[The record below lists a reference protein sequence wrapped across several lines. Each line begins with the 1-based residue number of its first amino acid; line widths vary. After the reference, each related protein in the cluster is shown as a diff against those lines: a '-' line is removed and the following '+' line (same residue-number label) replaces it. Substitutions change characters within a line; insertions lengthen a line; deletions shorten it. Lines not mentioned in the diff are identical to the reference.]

1 MTSLAYTGSPY
12 GVSIRRYRRIGLMLI
27 GLFGAGFVAWG
38 TLAPLSSA
46 VIAPG
51 RFEVTDSVKKIQH
64 PTGGTIAAI
73 HVHDGDRVAENQI
86 LVSLDATTAK
96 ANLDI
101 VESKLDELWMA
112 SARLRAERDG
122 LDALVLPTYFAGRE
136 TNADI
141 VALRTAEERLFAI
154 RSASR
159 NGQKDQLVKRIE
171 QFESQI
177 SGLTTQ
183 QQAKQT
189 ELALA
194 TTELDRAR
202 ALFQQGNVA
211 QSRVG
216 EIQSGVARLQGE
228 LGQIVASIAEL
239 GGKIAETRLQAIS
252 IDQSAVSDA
261 GSALSETERG
271 ISEFTERHVA
281 ATDQLVRTEIRS
293 PVAGIVHQLA
303 VHTIG
308 GVINPG
314 DVVMIVVPS
323 DGALDIEA
331 RISPQDVDA
340 VRQGETATIRLSGLN
355 HATTPDL
362 EATVTMV
369 GADLVQDPVSR
380 ASYFPVT
387 LHLTPGQLE
396 RLGDVELMPGMP
408 AEAFITTSQRSF
420 FDYLAQPIRE
430 RMSHALRE

>member
-1 MTSLAYTGSPY
+1 MTSLAYSGSAY
-12 GVSIRRYRRIGLMLI
+12 GQSIRRYRRIGLMMI
-27 GLFGAGFVAWG
+27 GLFGAGFIAWG

-46 VIAPG
+46 VIASG

-73 HVHDGDRVAENQI
+73 HVHDGDRVIENQSLI
-86 LVSLDATTAK
+86 SLDATTAK

-101 VESKLDELWMA
+101 VESKLDELWMTA
-112 SARLRAERDG
+112 ARLRAERDG
-122 LDALVLPTYFAGRE
+122 LGALALPAYFAGRE
-136 TNADI
+136 NEI
-141 VALRTAEERLFAI
+141 EVVALRAAEERLFAI
-154 RSASR
+154 RTASR
-159 NGQKDQLVKRIE
+159 TGQKDQLAKRVE
-171 QFESQI
+171 QLESQI
-177 SGLTTQ
+177 SGLKTQ

-189 ELALA
+189 ELTLA
-194 TTELDRAR
+194 TTELDRAQ
-202 ALFQQGNVA
+202 ALLRQDVIA

-252 IDQSAVSDA
+252 IDQTAVADSASQLSD
-261 GSALSETERG
+261 TERG
-271 ISEFTERHVA
+271 ISEFTERRVA
-281 ATDQLVRTEIRS
+281 ASDQLARTEIRS
-293 PVAGIVHQLA
+293 PVDGIVHQLA

-308 GVINPG
+308 GVVNPG
-314 DVVMIVVPS
+314 DVMMIVVPS
-323 DGALDIEA
+323 GEALEIEA

-362 EATVTMV
+362 EASVTLV
-369 GADLVQDPVSR
+369 GADLVQDPLSR
-380 ASYFPVT
+380 ASYYPVT
-387 LHLTPGQLE
+387 LSLKPGQLE
-396 RLGDVELMPGMP
+396 RLEGIDLLPGMP
-408 AEAFITTSQRSF
+408 AEAFITTSERSF